1 MESNDGNFENVVD
14 SLGAIDELNDIADH
28 LADFDDDMGDLGAQ
42 PGRKSNER
50 LRRRLRAI
58 QMRLRKGQGNFIK
71 RFGLHPNDLAGG
83 KVVLP
88 GIIYCGRLLPTSLTD
103 KAELKYFH
111 FGEGDDCTQLGYTAA
126 GSDNGITARI
136 SNLGRTGTIPENETF
151 INFGFSHFMK
161 SIAAGAST
169 SGAAINGIPAHEV
182 EALGAS
188 LHVFY
193 QEKNGTVNLPIGPL
207 YTLPRVYGLEQLFA
221 QGATSAADRNVHL
234 SGPAYRFKR
243 PLTVLRGRQGRQD
256 RPVVIAQVRTQPLAT
271 GITLTPGTELFM
283 LMHGIW
289 IRHKAR
295 AGSVA

>member
-1 MESNDGNFENVVD
+1 METNDGNFENVVD

-58 QMRLRKGQGNFIK
+58 QMRLRKGQANFIK

-88 GIIYCGRLLPTSLTD
+88 GIIYCGRELPSSLSD
-103 KAELKYFH
+103 KTELKYFH
-111 FGEGDDCTQLGYTAA
+111 MGEGDDCTQLGYTAA
-126 GSDNGITARI
+126 GSDNAITARI

-151 INFGFSHFMK
+151 INFGFSHYLRSNK
-161 SIAAGAST
+161 T
-169 SGAAINGIPAHEV
+169 TEAINTIPAYDV
-182 EALGAS
+182 ETLGAS
-188 LHVFY
+188 LHIFY

-207 YTLPRVYGLEQLFA
+207 FTLPRVYGLQQEFA
-221 QGATSAADRNVHL
+221 HAATAPSDRNVHL

-256 RPVVIAQVRTQPLAT
+256 RPVVIAQVRTMPVST
-271 GITLTPGTELFM
+271 GITIAADTELFM